1 MEKERK
7 KKGKNKEKNKPT
19 MKKKK
24 KKEEEDLLMKATWCP
39 NKLYNRFNSLF
50 PKILKN

>member
-19 MKKKK
+19 MKKK

>member
-24 KKEEEDLLMKATWCP
+24 KKEDLLMKATWCP